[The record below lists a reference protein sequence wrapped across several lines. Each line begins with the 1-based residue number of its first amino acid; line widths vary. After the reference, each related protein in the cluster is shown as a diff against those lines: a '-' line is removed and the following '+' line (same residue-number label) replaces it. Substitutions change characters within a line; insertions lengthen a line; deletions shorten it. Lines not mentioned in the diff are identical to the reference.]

1 MIVSVSQLLKTCGP
15 GINSYTPTHQVSTKK
30 GQQEM
35 RDYPAIARKI
45 TFTLFLSLSVVSAG
59 LITTATVNAIVG
71 AELSGVEALAGVPS
85 TVFLIAAAGGA
96 FAWGLIMERS
106 GRRFGLT
113 WGMVLGA
120 AGSFVAGAAIVGQ
133 SFLVFLGGMALLGVS
148 QAAMQLGRFAAAEV
162 HPMES
167 RGRAIANV
175 VIGGTV
181 GSILG
186 PILVGPTGRL
196 AESMG
201 VRELVGPYGA
211 SLMLFI
217 IASGIVFLL
226 LRPEPSQIA
235 RELVSQS
242 TQNVQTSQPARPI
255 SEILRQPAVSVAI
268 VAMVFGQMVMVMVM
282 VITTLYMKKQGHDLT
297 DISLVISSHTLGMY
311 AFSIISGRLADRFGR
326 ETVITVG
333 AATMVIASMGARFSP
348 EVVPM
353 AVALFLLGLGWNF
366 CYVGGSTLLA
376 DQLTIAE
383 QSRMQGFNDLLIGAA
398 SAVGS
403 LGSGF
408 VFAAVG
414 FRAMGLIGAIV
425 ALLPLVL
432 TLWYQLNRRRVAGG
446 VVSSP

>member
-1 MIVSVSQLLKTCGP
+1 
-15 GINSYTPTHQVSTKK
+15 
-30 GQQEM
+30 M

>member
-1 MIVSVSQLLKTCGP
+1 M
-15 GINSYTPTHQVSTKK
+15 K
-30 GQQEM
+30 GYQEM

-106 GRRFGLT
+106 GRRFGMT
-113 WGMVLGA
+113 WGLVLGA
-120 AGSFVAGAAIVGQ
+120 IGSFIAGAAIVGQ
-133 SFLVFLGGMALLGVS
+133 SFLIFLGGMALLGVS

-162 HPMES
+162 NPMES

-186 PILVGPTGRL
+186 PTLVGPTGRL
-196 AESMG
+196 AESLG
-201 VRELVGPYGA
+201 VHELVGPYGA

-217 IASGIVFLL
+217 IASGIVFFL

-235 RELVSQS
+235 RELASQS
-242 TQNVQTSQPARPI
+242 NQNIQTSQPARPI
-255 SEILRQPAVSVAI
+255 SEILRQPAVGVAM

-311 AFSIISGRLADRFGR
+311 AFSIVSGRLADRFGR
-326 ETVITVG
+326 ETVIAVG
-333 AATMVIASMGARFSP
+333 AATMVIASMGARLSP

-376 DQLTIAE
+376 DQLSTAE

-432 TLWYQLNRRRVAGG
+432 TLWWQVNRRRVAGG
-446 VVSSP
+446 AVSNP